1 MFKPVSFLGKIFKA
15 YLLFPSHPAKIRMET
30 MAGRFLFPSG
40 IRIKNTDGVMF
51 RLDANDW
58 ITRTLIEQG
67 NYEGTSLALAKKI
80 LQQGGIFVDV
90 GTNFGLYTCMLAQQH
105 KQVQVYSIEPNYQVL
120 GRLIANVRL
129 NKIEEQVHIFNAAV
143 TDKFQVVFLD
153 LPAANNLGSTVASAD
168 NNGGM
173 AVLSCSLEYIAAVNN
188 ILKINLIKIDI
199 EGNEFVVLE
208 KFPFEKIVV
217 QNIILEF
224 NFLSKI
230 SFEQLQFF
238 FDERG
243 FDIFTVEGKPII
255 DDKNGIPENNIWIVN
270 RLINKK

>member
-1 MFKPVSFLGKIFKA
+1 MFTPTSLSGKIFKL
-15 YLLFPSHPAKIRMET
+15 YLLLPQHPAKIRIENWMGKVFF
-30 MAGRFLFPSG
+30 AKG
-40 IRIKNTDGVMF
+40 IKIKNEDGVVF
-51 RLDANDW
+51 VLDPNDW

-67 NYEGTSLALAKKI
+67 NYEADSLTLAKKI
-80 LQQGGIFVDV
+80 LQKGGVFVDV
-90 GTNFGLYTCMLAQQH
+90 GTNFGLYTCMLSQQH
-105 KQVQVYSIEPNYQVL
+105 KQIQVYSIEPNYQVL

-153 LPAANNLGSTVASAD
+153 LPAANNLGSTVASVD

-173 AVLSCSLEYIAAVNN
+173 AVLSCSLEYITAVNN
-188 ILKINLIKIDI
+188 ILKIDLIKIDI
-199 EGNEFVVLE
+199 EGNEFAVLE
-208 KFPFEKIVV
+208 KFPFEKIAV

-230 SFEQLQFF
+230 SFEQLRLF

-243 FDIFTVEGKPII
+243 FDIFTVEGKTIV

-270 RLINKK
+270 RLINQ